1 MTRRQLL
8 IATAAASTVGA
19 GVTATQGLTVASV
32 DGQVDV
38 QSEQALSVTNI
49 EVRGSDASF
58 SRIGDDNTSLQVAVE
73 SNVGDTFEI
82 IPTIE
87 NSGANSL
94 AVRFSFDI
102 PADIQITAIQFQNG
116 NGSNIVQSDVEEYV
130 AKIPGKSTQDISIE
144 FNIEDTA
151 QPGSK
156 DISVN
161 VDPLSTDE

>member
-8 IATAAASTVGA
+8 IATAAAST
-19 GVTATQGLTVASV
+19 QGLTVASV
-32 DGQVDV
+32 NGQVDI

-87 NSGANSL
+87 NSGADSL
-94 AVRFSFDI
+94 AVRFTFDI
-102 PADIQITAIQFQNG
+102 PADIQITAIQFQNV

-130 AKIPGKSTQDISIE
+130 ANIPGKSTQDISIE
-144 FNIEDTA
+144 FDIRDTA

-156 DISVN
+156 DISVD